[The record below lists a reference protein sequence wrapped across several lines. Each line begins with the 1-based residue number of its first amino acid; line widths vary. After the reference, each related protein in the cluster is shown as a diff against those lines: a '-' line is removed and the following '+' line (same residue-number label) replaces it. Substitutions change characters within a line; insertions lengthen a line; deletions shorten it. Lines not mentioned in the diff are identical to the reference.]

1 MIASIKRSAES
12 KSADWHAE
20 FLAMLPA
27 IRRQARISF
36 RSVPPEARDELIQ
49 EVVANCLVAYRRL
62 VQLGKTDIAY
72 PTALARFAVK
82 QVRSGRRVAGRL
94 ATRDVLRE
102 YGPYSRRYRVSRLDH
117 LDRADNGW
125 QEIVVE
131 DHRAGPAEIAA
142 CRIDFEAWLRSLPR
156 RLRKIALTLAAGET
170 TSAAAKRFGVTAAR
184 ISQLRL
190 WLKGSWDVFQSQA
203 PAVGQV
209 EVAAA

>member
-1 MIASIKRSAES
+1 MIAAAKTCPES
-12 KSADWHAE
+12 NSTDWHAE

-36 RSVPPEARDELIQ
+36 RSVPAEARDELVQ

-72 PTALARFAVK
+72 PSALARFAVK
-82 QVRSGRRVAGRL
+82 QVRAGRRVAGRI
-94 ATRDVLRE
+94 AARDVLSE
-102 YGPYSRRYRVSRLDH
+102 HGLNFKRYRVSRLGH

-142 CRIDFEAWLRSLPR
+142 CRIDFESWLRTLPR
-156 RLRKIALTLAAGET
+156 RQRKIALRLASGES
-170 TSAAAKRFGVTAAR
+170 TSGAAKLFGVTSAR

-190 WLKGSWDVFQSQA
+190 WLKENWQHFQGELAQLGQA
-203 PAVGQV
+203 
-209 EVAAA
+209 VAA